1 MHRPTVTIFIFMHE
15 DLTEGNNK
23 ILLITEYHR
32 KAEQANKKADN
43 NEEIKKKNKIRT
55 HDLR

>member
-1 MHRPTVTIFIFMHE
+1 MTRIFMHE

-32 KAEQANKKADN
+32 KAEQANRTLQTMKKS
-43 NEEIKKKNKIRT
+43 KKKNKIRT